1 MFKQYETTHPSLA
14 KVYSI
19 GQSVQGKE
27 LLVLQITSG
36 ADKPREMGKPMLKW
50 VAKMHGKEAV
60 GMQLVMFMAKYLL
73 ANHGHGGQCVQ
84 ADQHNGPLANAL
96 LPQP

>member
-1 MFKQYETTHPSLA
+1 MYVRIEIIFNCFRSRSQSSKEQLSKLRGFQAVFKQYETTHHSLA

-36 ADKPREMGKPMLKW
+36 ADKPREVGKPMLK
-50 VAKMHGKEAV
+50 
-60 GMQLVMFMAKYLL
+60 
-73 ANHGHGGQCVQ
+73 
-84 ADQHNGPLANAL
+84 
-96 LPQP
+96 

>member
-1 MFKQYETTHPSLA
+1 LRGFQAVFKQYETTHPSLA

-36 ADKPREMGKPMLKW
+36 ADKPREVGKPMLK
-50 VAKMHGKEAV
+50 
-60 GMQLVMFMAKYLL
+60 
-73 ANHGHGGQCVQ
+73 
-84 ADQHNGPLANAL
+84 
-96 LPQP
+96 